1 MLISNQLVE
10 YECPLVLGALVQ
22 TLVSH
27 VISQFPLTS
36 SLVPRPM
43 HVCRLQRKFHTTS
56 DESTRPGNEATHKMP
71 ATDGVVS
78 H

>member
-1 MLISNQLVE
+1 MLISNQLVK
-10 YECPLVLGALVQ
+10 YECPLVLGVQ

-27 VISQFPLTS
+27 VISEFPLMS
-36 SLVPRPM
+36 SLIPRPT
-43 HVCRLQRKFHTTS
+43 HVCHLQRKFHTTS

-71 ATDGVVS
+71 ATDCVVG